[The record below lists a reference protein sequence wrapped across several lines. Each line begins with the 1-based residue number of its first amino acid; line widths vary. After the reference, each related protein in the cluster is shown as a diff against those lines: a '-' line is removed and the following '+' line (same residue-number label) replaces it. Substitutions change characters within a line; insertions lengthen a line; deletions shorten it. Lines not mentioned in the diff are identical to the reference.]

1 MKTFVK
7 KKTLIN
13 IKVKRK
19 SKDELITATAERLNR
34 KIELGINLINIPF
47 IETREIFD
55 MLIYIFKKPIR
66 TQNDN
71 LIIRHYLSNFPGLI
85 STLNLKKNFSD
96 PQELLIKLCLFIQC
110 EYHPKDSIVCLN
122 GQIGDNFYLIFKG
135 LVIVL
140 VPIEYKMFL
149 KQEEFIYYL
158 KNLEKNNEYDLLNRS
173 ILSNKKIINEKYK
186 NIISDFEKKTTLT
199 SNLTN
204 FKKEIID
211 WENYIERLIPR
222 NVNKNSDSIE
232 FTLWKY
238 HNVCDLESG
247 KSFGDIA
254 LKDDT
259 KRRTATI
266 ITLKESY
273 LGTLRKDIY
282 KNCIK
287 DALDKIRRNNIECII
302 STKLFDNYNSDN
314 FEFNYFNYFKKMN
327 LSKGSFLVKKGEE
340 RKEIYFIKSGELKA
354 EINCNNDYLD
364 GIIENLGGDSYNK
377 FLIDLIQQNY
387 KMIEFNKEV
396 KNFSLFFI
404 RSGDVIGLDDYITLD
419 MNFFANI
426 KCSSAS
432 VELFS
437 INIEFFNKMLKE
449 RKIFNNYIQW
459 VEDRKKVMVDR
470 LLELK
475 KNTLLHYYSFV
486 KDKSYDNWKNFNSRN
501 NTIEIVPNKLF
512 RNTITS
518 FPNIK
523 NKESLFFKNK
533 FHKFKNDKNKNNNF
547 NIYND
552 EKDKKNFEKRTL
564 SETHTLV
571 SSDYQSEKKKN
582 RKSIFQNSILNSNNI
597 LTDYNNNN
605 NNIKK
610 TNYKVKFGNFPINKY
625 LTPRKK
631 LYNNVIDKL
640 IKEHKNF
647 CKNENNIYNNT
658 LKSFDM
664 LTFDKYIEENKN
676 EKLFLRKSNHI
687 RFYSKYYDI
696 LNSDKFIPKIFEYK
710 FSKKKIKNK
719 RYSSVDINNNN
730 NTKIKI

>member
-1 MKTFVK
+1 MK

-19 SKDELITATAERLNR
+19 SKDELILATAENLTR

-47 IETREIFD
+47 IETKEIFD

-71 LIIRHYLSNFPGLI
+71 LILRHYLCNFPGLI

-96 PQELLIKLCLFIQC
+96 PQDLLIKLCLFIQC
-110 EYHPKDSIVCLN
+110 EYHPKDSIICLN
-122 GQIGDNFYLIFKG
+122 GQIGDKFYLIFKG

-158 KNLEKNNEYDLLNRS
+158 KNLEKNKEYDLLNRS

-186 NIISDFEKKTTLT
+186 NIISDFEKLTTLT
-199 SNLTN
+199 SNLTS

-211 WENYIERLIPR
+211 WENYIERLIPK

-266 ITLKESY
+266 ISLKESY
-273 LGTLRKDIY
+273 FGTLKKDIY

-287 DALDKIRRNNIECII
+287 DALEKIRRSDIECII
-302 STKLFDNYNSDN
+302 STKLFENYNSDN
-314 FEFNYFNYFKKMN
+314 FEFNYYNYFKKMN
-327 LSKGSFLVKKGEE
+327 ICKGSFLFKQGEE

-364 GIIENLGGDSYNK
+364 SVIENLGGDSYNK

-404 RSGDVIGLDDYITLD
+404 KSGDVIGLDDYITLD
-419 MNFFANI
+419 MNFFANV
-426 KCSSAS
+426 KCSSANA
-432 VELFS
+432 ELFS
-437 INIEFFNKMLKE
+437 INTEFFDKMLKE
-449 RKIFNNYIQW
+449 RTIYNNYILW
-459 VEDRKKVMVDR
+459 VEGRKKVMVDR

-486 KDKSYDNWKNFNSRN
+486 KDKSYDNWKKFISRN
-501 NTIEIVPNKLF
+501 NNIEIHSNKLI

-518 FPNIK
+518 FPK
-523 NKESLFFKNK
+523 NEQKECFFNKNK
-533 FHKFKNDKNKNNNF
+533 FNKCKNEKNKNNNSNF
-547 NIYND
+547 YND
-552 EKDKKNFEKRTL
+552 DRDKKYFERRTI
-564 SETHTLV
+564 SEAHTLI

-582 RKSIFQNSILNSNNI
+582 LKTIFQNSILNYNIFNDNNK
-597 LTDYNNNN
+597 YNNNKKSK
-605 NNIKK
+605 NII
-610 TNYKVKFGNFPINKY
+610 KFGNFPINKY

-640 IKEHKNF
+640 IKEYKNF
-647 CKNENNIYNNT
+647 CKKDNNIYNNT

-664 LTFDKYIEENKN
+664 LFFDKYIEENKN
-676 EKLFLRKSNHI
+676 EKLFLKKSNHI
-687 RFYSKYYDI
+687 KFYSKYYDI
-696 LNSDKFIPKIFEYK
+696 INSDKIIPQLFEYI
-710 FSKKKIKNK
+710 FNKKKKKNK
-719 RYSSVDINNNN
+719 RYFSIDIND
-730 NTKIKI
+730 NTTNLKI